1 MTDSSLVFVQRT
13 RQLVRLTHLPH
24 QVSKFTLALMIM
36 PDALS
41 RCFKLYCMCTHIT
54 KGPLHA
60 GQLLI
65 GATVL
70 LACNGMYVLGVIVCR
85 LL

>member
-1 MTDSSLVFVQRT
+1 
-13 RQLVRLTHLPH
+13 
-24 QVSKFTLALMIM
+24 
-36 PDALS
+36 
-41 RCFKLYCMCTHIT
+41 MCTHIM

-60 GQLLI
+60 GQLFI
-65 GATVL
+65 GATLL